1 MMGRYA
7 SSTDVDVGRSRN
19 EIERVLA
26 RYGAEQ
32 FMFGWTSSGSVVE
45 FIDHGR
51 RVRFL
56 LPLPSLEEFRAT
68 TRGRARTD
76 AAAQHARDQA
86 VRQRWRALLL
96 VIKAK
101 LEAVESGIT
110 TFEAEFLAHLVLPNG
125 QTVGQWATPQL
136 AAVYDSGSMP
146 PMLPETSEVRRG

>member
-1 MMGRYA
+1 MGRYA

-32 FMFGWTSSGSVVE
+32 FMFGWNERSSVVE

-56 LPLPSLEEFRAT
+56 LPLPPLVEFRVT
-68 TRGRARTD
+68 TRGRARKD
-76 AAAQHARDQA
+76 AAAQRAREQA
-86 VRQRWRALLL
+86 IRQRWRALLL

-101 LEAVESGIT
+101 LEAVDAGIT
-110 TFEAEFLAHLVLPNG
+110 TFESEFLAHLVLPNG
-125 QTVGQWATPQL
+125 QTVGQWAAPQL
-136 AAVYDSGSMP
+136 ASVYDSGAMP
-146 PMLPETSEVRRG
+146 PMLPETSEVPRG